1 MSLLTLP
8 GLIDPHVHLREP
20 GAVHK
25 EDFLSGSRAAL
36 QGGFTFVLDMPN
48 NPIPTL
54 TLDRLEEKKMLAEK
68 AVIDIGFH
76 FGTNGTNIEEFE
88 KVWNDKRVFGLKVY
102 CNHTTGELLVH
113 DPTALEHIFDA
124 WHSEKPILV
133 HAEGEQLA
141 MSLEL
146 ARTHKKRLHVCHISQ
161 ASEVA
166 LVRAAKAHGEA
177 VTAGVTPHHLF
188 LTEKDRERLG
198 SFAIMKPPLGTEE
211 DRSALWDG
219 LRSGVID
226 VVESDHAPHTRGEK
240 GKEPAPFGVPG
251 LETTLPLLITAVR
264 EEKIEMS
271 MLQKIL
277 YTNAQHIF
285 AIPKQEN
292 TFIEVDTEASAIVG
306 EGGFESR
313 CGWSPWEGE
322 RLFGVVKKVVL
333 RGKVLLEDG
342 AIV

>member
-1 MSLLTLP
+1 MPILTLP

-20 GAVHK
+20 GAVQK

-36 QGGFTFVLDMPN
+36 RGGFTFVLDMPN
-48 NPIPTL
+48 NPVPTL
-54 TLDRLEEKKMLAEK
+54 TLDRLEEKIKLAEK
-68 AVIDIGFH
+68 AIIAIGFH
-76 FGTNGTNIEEFE
+76 FGTNGTNTEEFE
-88 KVWNDKRVFGLKVY
+88 KIWDHPRIFGLKVY

-113 DPTALEHIFDA
+113 DHTALENIFVA
-124 WHSEKPILV
+124 WKSEKPILV

-146 ARTHKKRLHVCHISQ
+146 ARVHKKRLHVCHISQ
-161 ASEVA
+161 ASEVTM
-166 LVRAAKAHGEA
+166 VREAKALGQQ
-177 VTAGVTPHHLF
+177 VSAGVTPHHLF

-211 DRSALWDG
+211 DQSALWEG

-226 VVESDHAPHTRGEK
+226 MVESDHAPHTREEK
-240 GKEPAPFGVPG
+240 TKEPAPFGVPG

-264 EEKIEMS
+264 EQKMGMG
-271 MLQKIL
+271 MLEKIL
-277 YTNAQHIF
+277 YTNAQRIF
-285 AIPKQEN
+285 TIPKQED
-292 TFIEVDTEASAIVG
+292 TFVEVDTEMSATVG

-322 RLFGVVKKVVL
+322 RLFGMVKKVVL
-333 RGKVLLEDG
+333 RGKVLLENG